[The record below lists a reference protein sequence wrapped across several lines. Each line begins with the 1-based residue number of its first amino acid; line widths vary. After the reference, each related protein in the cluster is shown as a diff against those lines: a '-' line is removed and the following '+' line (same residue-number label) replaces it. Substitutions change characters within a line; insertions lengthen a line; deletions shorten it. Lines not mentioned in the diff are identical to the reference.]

1 MTHEQIYSEYENQLT
16 TKYNSLIKEVENLC
30 FEYRNECNNDF
41 HLATKVK
48 MLLSDDYHN
57 FIGKY
62 AMTYGLEELQ
72 GTELLYKS
80 AVLGTELS
88 FKLLRH
94 PISFAEGL
102 YQ

>member
-1 MTHEQIYSEYENQLT
+1 MTHEQIYSGYENQLT
-16 TKYNSLIKEVENLC
+16 TKYNSLIQEIENLC
-30 FEYRNECNNDF
+30 VEHKNECNNDF

-57 FIGKY
+57 FIAGY
-62 AMTYGLEELQ
+62 SMTYGLNELR
-72 GTELLYKS
+72 GTELFYKS

-88 FKLLRH
+88 YKLLRY
-94 PISFAEGL
+94 PISFSEGL